1 MIDFVVGDVVLIEA
15 VVLDDT
21 PTFPGELW
29 VDFLGEGR
37 WVPIA
42 SIVENKGQSEP
53 DEPTRY
59 GALVKDRG
67 GDVWVRDSYGGW
79 ILVDG
84 SYNQHPVTW
93 TYVLTKYR
101 YGTVTVLFNGVAE

>member
-42 SIVENKGQSEP
+42 SIVENKGQPEP
-53 DEPTRY
+53 DEPTYY
-59 GALVKDRG
+59 GALVEDKD
-67 GDVWVRDSYGGW
+67 GDVWVRDAQGAWVFVENGIQSRTQTWTHVLTNYG
-79 ILVDG
+79 
-84 SYNQHPVTW
+84 PVT
-93 TYVLTKYR
+93 VR
-101 YGTVTVLFNGVAE
+101 FEGIAE